1 MADDVDARELVAS
14 ALRDDDEAARALVRR
29 LYPLVAKI
37 VRAHRPQR
45 TAEEDVCQM
54 IFIKMFQKLDQFS
67 GNVPVEHWVSR
78 IAVNTCRNALR
89 AERVRPELRRADLS
103 EEQEA
108 IVDSL
113 AATSDEIAPDQKLA
127 SRDLVEQLLSSLKPA
142 ERFVIDLMY
151 LQGKSVDEIAKLTG
165 SSKALVKVRAFR
177 ARQKLKAYL
186 SRIQE
191 ATYAA
196 T

>member
-14 ALRDDDEAARALVRR
+14 ALRDDEEAARALVRR

-54 IFIKMFQKLDQFS
+54 IFIKIFQKLDQFS

-78 IAVNTCRNALR
+78 IAVNTCRNALA